1 MASGPSSRRD
11 SIMRAAL
18 EIFGAK
24 GYEGATVEE
33 IRRRAGASTGSM
45 YHHFAGK
52 EDLARALRREAVERY
67 QAIVTTALRS
77 ADGPEAG
84 VRAVVRAELE
94 WAERDAE
101 RARFLVAAL
110 PSAVRHAVASELE
123 PANRRYFDD
132 LASWYATHADRGEL
146 IALDRETALA
156 VWIGP
161 SQSFLRDWL
170 TDPHGAGPRPSDVAD
185 RLADAAWRSLR
196 AC

>member
-1 MASGPSSRRD
+1 
-11 SIMRAAL
+11 MRAAL
-18 EIFGAK
+18 EIFGER
-24 GYEGATVEE
+24 GYEGATVEA

-52 EDLARALRREAVERY
+52 QDLARALRREAVERY
-67 QAIVTTALRS
+67 QAIVTAALRS

-94 WAERDAE
+94 WAEHDAE

-110 PSAVRHAVASELE
+110 PAAVRQVVASELE

-132 LASWYATHADRGEL
+132 LAAWYAAHAERGEL

-170 TDPHGAGPRPSDVAD
+170 TDPHGAGPRPSDLAD
-185 RLADAAWRSLR
+185 RLADAAWRALR
-196 AC
+196 PG